1 MNEFNL
7 IEVPES
13 KFEGV
18 EFDNNKV
25 REIKESLRNDIS
37 RKQVLKQLS
46 EEMGGINNVTL
57 EKTKSG
63 ELDEVSLALKS
74 VINDIKGINPNTLL
88 LSTSDK
94 KGIFKKIFG
103 NKIVDKVSEMLEKF
117 ETVEGMFDN
126 LMGTIVQCKSTL
138 ERDDLQNTSFLE
150 EINKM
155 GRQVYYY
162 IKAVE
167 ELETEKI
174 QEINKSID
182 EFTVKSAQNQNDF
195 ALAPLRENIYK
206 EQDLL
211 KQLSNTK
218 VSLYTQVMLHYN
230 NGNILRELRKSNS
243 ILSEQLETIVIY
255 DIPNIK
261 QQMALC
267 ISMLRQKNALTIIE
281 KVNDMFNN
289 MVTVNA
295 NMLSE
300 NLIDLQRMNDSDAK
314 KIEIVMKAF
323 HTINET
329 HKKIDEMERKSR
341 ERNKSI
347 VDKCIQN
354 INDFNNSS
362 IKSAEKTVDSF
373 TAQNT
378 TKSINSISF

>member
-18 EFDNNKV
+18 EFDTNKV
-25 REIKESLRNDIS
+25 REIKESLKNEIS

-230 NGNILRELRKSNS
+230 NANILRELRKSNS